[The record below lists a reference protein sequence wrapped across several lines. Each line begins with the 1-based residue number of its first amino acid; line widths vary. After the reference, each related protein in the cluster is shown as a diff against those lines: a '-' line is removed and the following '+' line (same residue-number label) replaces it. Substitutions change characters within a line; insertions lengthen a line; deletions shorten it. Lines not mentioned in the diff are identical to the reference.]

1 MKDVFGR
8 VFNQHKTKTE
18 PLYIYIYIYISF
30 FILINHNIDAIV
42 QETPNNMSNNYTE
55 QEW

>member
-1 MKDVFGR
+1 MKDVSGR